1 MFSQKNTG
9 NQKGILLLRY
19 MAIIL
24 HIHTG
29 LEKAHVALS
38 NDQELLGVRYNDIQ
52 NNHGSFLQPA
62 IQEIMK
68 EAGIDL
74 PELDAVSVINGPGSY
89 TGLRVGLAAA
99 KGLCYVLNKPL
110 ICLSTLEWL
119 AWPFQHEEID
129 LICPM
134 IDARR
139 MEVFTAMY
147 KKDMTPFHAEHP
159 EILDENSFP
168 ELNEYKIAFTGN
180 GRDKLPPSIT
190 LHKNVIL
197 PTPNSGVFEQIEM
210 TLKRLKTNTLNDLA
224 YTEPNYGK
232 AFYTTAKPNV

>member
-9 NQKGILLLRY
+9 NQKGNLLLLY

-29 LEKAHVALS
+29 LEKAHVGLS
-38 NDQELLGVRYNDIQ
+38 NGEELLQVRYNEVQKD
-52 NNHGSFLQPA
+52 HGAFLQPA

-68 EAGIDL
+68 TAGIPL
-74 PELDAVSVINGPGSY
+74 PELNAISVINGPGSY

-99 KGLCYVLNKPL
+99 KGLCFVLQKPL

-119 AWPFQHEEID
+119 AWPFQQEDID
-129 LICPM
+129 LICPL

-147 KKDMTPFHAEHP
+147 HPDMNPFHAEHP
-159 EILDENSFP
+159 EILDDNSFP
-168 ELNEYKIAFTGN
+168 ELNQYRIAFTGN
-180 GRDKLPPSIT
+180 GTSKLPSPIY
-190 LHKNVIL
+190 LHEN
-197 PTPNSGVFEQIEM
+197 GRVFDIRSDVPEQIAM
-210 TLKRLKTNTLNDLA
+210 SLNRLKTNNLNDLA

-232 AFYTTAKPNV
+232 AFYTTAKLNV